1 MEELCGRTDGN
12 VKVIFPKT
20 IAGPKGDLTTL
31 KQGEYVVVKVSSI
44 MYAVIYYMET
54 AHCLPSPESI

>member
-44 MYAVIYYMET
+44 MYGNNTLFAF
-54 AHCLPSPESI
+54 P